1 MLYVQ
6 KYPKPRSISEY
17 IKISSLPNGHPYHI
31 SAIMDIYPRLDKY
44 PKDVAV
50 NLTQCCFCW
59 YVGTKYAIV
68 LGAQMQSVSSIGEID
83 WPRVN

>member
-1 MLYVQ
+1 
-6 KYPKPRSISEY
+6 
-17 IKISSLPNGHPYHI
+17 
-31 SAIMDIYPRLDKY
+31 MDIYPRLDKY